1 MNVSLQVAIV
11 LLAMLVA
18 LATGAAFPG
27 PRPFPA
33 NAAPKEALAGS
44 ETVYY
49 PYAYYPAYYPVAY
62 WG

>member
-1 MNVSLQVAIV
+1 MKFIAGVI
-11 LLAMLVA
+11 LLAVLVSMA
-18 LATGAAFPG
+18 SGAAFPG

-33 NAAPKEALAGS
+33 GSVPKETLAGS

>member
-1 MNVSLQVAIV
+1 M
-11 LLAMLVA
+11 
-18 LATGAAFPG
+18 ATGAAFPG

-33 NAAPKEALAGS
+33 NAVPKESLAGS

-49 PYAYYPAYYPVAY
+49 PYAYYPAYYPIAY

>member
-18 LATGAAFPG
+18 LTTGAAFPG